1 MMRRRHFVTLLGG
14 GLAWPLAARGQQSE
28 RMRRIGLLMITAA
41 DDPEMNRRLAAFQ
54 GELGHLGWVEGR
66 NLRIETRWAAGDP
79 ERIRNAAAEL
89 VALTADVIVV
99 NGSSGMDAMQR
110 ATRTVPVVFV
120 VVPDPVGAG
129 YAESLAR
136 PGGNATGFGQ
146 FEYGIG
152 AKWLELLKEVSPNLK
167 RAGVIRDP
175 TITAGPGQFGAIQ
188 SVGPSF
194 GVEVTPLN
202 MRDANEI
209 ERVVGMFARTE
220 NSGLLITGS
229 ALAVVHRKLIISL
242 AAKYKLPA
250 TYYAAYCVREGGLVS
265 YGPDLV
271 NQYRQVAGY
280 VDRILKGEKPADLP
294 VQTPTKYETAIN
306 LKTAKALG
314 LEVPPTLLARA
325 DEVIE

>member
-1 MMRRRHFVTLLGG
+1 MKRREFVTLLGG
-14 GLAWPLAARGQQSE
+14 AAVWPLAARAQQRE
-28 RMRRIGLLMITAA
+28 HPRRIGVLQVAVA
-41 DDPEMNRRLAAFQ
+41 DDPEVNRRLAAFQ
-54 GELGHLGWVEGR
+54 GELGRLGWVQCR
-66 NLRIETRWAAGDP
+66 NLRVEMRWAGGDP

-89 VALTADVIVV
+89 VALAPDVLIV

-120 VVPDPVGAG
+120 VVPDPIGAG
-129 YAESLAR
+129 YADSLAR

-152 AKWLELLKEVSPNLK
+152 AKWLELLKELSPKLK
-167 RAGVIRDP
+167 RAGIIRDP

-188 SVGPSF
+188 SVAPSL
-194 GVEVTPLN
+194 GVEISPLN
-202 MRDANEI
+202 VRDASEI
-209 ERVVGMFARTE
+209 ERVITTLARTE
-220 NSGLLITGS
+220 NSGLIVTGS

-250 TYYAAYCVREGGLVS
+250 TYPADYYVKEGGLVS

-271 NQYRQVAGY
+271 DQYRQAAGY

-294 VQTPTKYETAIN
+294 VQAPTKYELVIN
-306 LKTAKALG
+306 LKIAKALG
-314 LEVPPTLLARA
+314 LDVPTTLLARA

>member
-1 MMRRRHFVTLLGG
+1 MIGRRQFIGLLGG
-14 GLAWPLAARGQQSE
+14 AAAWPLAARAQQQE
-28 RMRRIGLLMITAA
+28 RMRHLGVLQVTTA
-41 DDPEMNRRLAAFQ
+41 DDPEMNRRIAALQ
-54 GELGHLGWVEGR
+54 GELGRLGWVEGR
-66 NLRIETRWAAGDP
+66 NLRVETRWTAGDP

-89 VALTADVIVV
+89 VALTPDVIVV

-110 ATRTVPVVFV
+110 ATRTVPLVFV

-152 AKWLELLKEVSPNLK
+152 AKWLELLKELSPSLK

-194 GVEVTPLN
+194 GVEISPLN
-202 MRDANEI
+202 VRDANEI
-209 ERVVGMFARTE
+209 ERVISTFARTE
-220 NSGLLITGS
+220 NSGLVVTGS

-250 TYYAAYCVREGGLVS
+250 TYFATYCVKEGGLVS
-265 YGPDLV
+265 YGTDLV
-271 NQYRQVAGY
+271 DQYRQAAGY

-306 LKTAKALG
+306 LRTAKALG
-314 LEVPPTLLARA
+314 LEVPATVLARA